1 MTNATYTDY
10 PFTLK
15 GVNFISRV
23 YSHSEFLKTINSL
36 PAGVFAQLNQDAV
49 TDIIGDPSLLSTAE
63 LLSELERVNEGGSH
77 AFILLGANA

>member
-23 YSHSEFLKTINSL
+23 YSHSDMAQRIASL
-36 PAGVFAQLNQDAV
+36 PEGIFAEINQDAV
-49 TDIIGDPSLLSTAE
+49 SEIIGDPSLLTTPE
-63 LLSELERVNEGGSH
+63 LLQELSRVNAGGSH
-77 AFILLGANA
+77 AFIMLGENA

>member
-1 MTNATYTDY
+1 MTTNTYTDF
-10 PFTLK
+10 PFTVN

-23 YSHSEFLKTINSL
+23 YSHSEFLSRILSL
-36 PAGVFAQLNQDAV
+36 PEGVFAQINQDAV
-49 TDIIGDPSLLSTAE
+49 SEIVGDPSLLSTAE